1 MKTRKNNKKRKVGGE
16 VMFNEMKIE
25 TSNNSWVNNINT
37 RSRLRPT
44 TYSSLPTPAPPK
56 QPRGKTKNPQTL
68 KNILTVTRRNV
79 NKNGNPIDK
88 NVLIYDVALKQIEWI
103 MDSLPIFGSKD
114 YKDIMNRIRKDIEKI
129 KEESERPLNNVIE
142 YNVNSIIDIIDR
154 LLYMLDHLNK
164 MTQSI
169 MDKKL
174 GTNLQKRNKYT
185 LYKIVGED
193 IVRMYAFSIAYTPYF
208 KDMRKKLVSRG

>member
-16 VMFNEMKIE
+16 VMFNEMKVE
-25 TSNNSWVNNINT
+25 TSNNNSWVNNINT
-37 RSRLRPT
+37 RSRVRPT
-44 TYSSLPTPAPPK
+44 TYSSASSKRPSSKTAPSY
-56 QPRGKTKNPQTL
+56 TL

-114 YKDIMNRIRKDIEKI
+114 YKDIMNRIRKDIEKL
-129 KEESERPLNNVIE
+129 KEESEQPLNNVIE

-164 MTQSI
+164 MTQTI

>member
-16 VMFNEMKIE
+16 VMFNEMKVE
-25 TSNNSWVNNINT
+25 TSNNNSWVNNINM
-37 RSRLRPT
+37 RPRVRPT
-44 TYSSLPTPAPPK
+44 TYSSASSKRPSSKTTPSY
-56 QPRGKTKNPQTL
+56 TL

-114 YKDIMNRIRKDIEKI
+114 YKDIMNRIRKDIEKL
-129 KEESERPLNNVIE
+129 KEESEQPLNNVVE
-142 YNVNSIIDIIDR
+142 YNVKSITDIIDR
-154 LLYMLDHLNK
+154 LLYTLDYLNK
-164 MTQSI
+164 KTQPI
-169 MDKKL
+169 LDKKF
-174 GTNLQKRNKYT
+174 GTNLQRLNKYT
-185 LYKIVGED
+185 LYKLVGED

-208 KDMRKKLVSRG
+208 KDMRKKLASRG